1 MNDFITEWE
10 TGKKISEKAELL
22 EKSWGVYPEQ
32 SPFYTHLCVGE
43 LTFQDMT
50 DNSEYHTFLNYVQK
64 FVRYYLK
71 LAYICNLKSG
81 LIGESP
87 VMEKQINTVLI
98 NSPGYRNFQKIFP
111 TLERNILTSARPYR
125 IGSLYDKIRVFDLQT
140 NIDVFAYIFIGYQDG
155 IRLNLEI
162 DQYAVNGKNI
172 KQLESHCKN
181 KAIHTKQSAFSRFIL
196 PSHIEMEYYKKI
208 SPLSNKKTGYRGDR

>member
-22 EKSWGVYPEQ
+22 EKKWGVYPEQ

-43 LTFQDMT
+43 LTFQDMAN
-50 DNSEYHTFLNYVQK
+50 NSEYHAFLNYVQK

-87 VMEKQINTVLI
+87 VMEKQINSVLI
-98 NSPGYRNFQKIFP
+98 NSPAYRNFQKIFP

-125 IGSLYDKIRVFDLQT
+125 IGSLYDKIRAFDLQT
-140 NIDVFAYIFIGYQDG
+140 NIDVFAYILIGYQDG

-181 KAIHTKQSAFSRFIL
+181 KAIHTKQSAFSGFIL

-208 SPLSNKKTGYRGDR
+208 SPLSNKKTDCRGDR